1 MRHGLILPSIGHG
14 ATDMI
19 DLPFHSIF
27 IHLSSLILVLK
38 LNTISRKMLLVLISI
53 YHLSDD
59 MPLKYSVLFHPIMI
73 KFPIIAKLYFTFYHT
88 PLHYIRTFSFTDKYK
103 NIYKCIVGIFISII
117 SKFAIKNN
125 IDIYLNKTLGEYW
138 WVSPIIGHIIL
149 TMIIKFNI

>member
-14 ATDMI
+14 ATDII

-27 IHLSSLILVLK
+27 IHLSSLIFVLK
-38 LNTISRKMLLVLISI
+38 LNTICRKIILVLISV

-59 MPLKYSVLFHPIMI
+59 MPLKYSLIFHPIMI
-73 KFPIIAKLYFTFYHT
+73 KFPNIAKVYFTFYHT
-88 PLHYIRTFSFTDKYK
+88 PLHYIRSFSYTNKYK
-103 NIYKCIVGIFISII
+103 NICKSILGLLVTII

-125 IDIYLNKTLGEYW
+125 IDIYINDIMGEYW

-149 TMIIKFNI
+149 NKIIKNM